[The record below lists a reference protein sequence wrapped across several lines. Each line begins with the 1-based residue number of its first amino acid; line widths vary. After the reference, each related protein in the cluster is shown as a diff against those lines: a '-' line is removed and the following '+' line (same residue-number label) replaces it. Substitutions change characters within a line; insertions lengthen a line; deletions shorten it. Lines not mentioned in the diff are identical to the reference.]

1 VSESNKVRQ
10 VFKSTRHCKKVAREL
25 LEGIFVSEI
34 LRPSKRLWIV
44 SPWIG
49 DIPIIDNRSGSFWA
63 LDVSWAQKRI
73 RLREVLLRIV
83 QNGGVV
89 TMVTRPPE
97 NEASVNQK
105 LQRDMDA
112 RGLSKS
118 FELIH
123 TDKDLHNKGLLG
135 EDFYLMGSMN
145 FTYNGLEILGETL
158 KLDRHSRRVAEA
170 RYAFKTEYTET

>member
-1 VSESNKVRQ
+1 MSPSNKVRQ
-10 VFKSTRHCKKVAREL
+10 VFKSSRHCKKVAREL
-25 LEGIFVSEI
+25 LEGIFVSEV
-34 LRPSKRLWIV
+34 LKPSQRLWIV
-44 SPWIG
+44 SPWIS

-63 LDVSWAQKRI
+63 LDVSWAQKQI

-97 NEASVNQK
+97 NEITVGQR
-105 LQRDMDA
+105 LQREMDA
-112 RGLSKS
+112 RGQSEG

-123 TDKDLHNKGLLG
+123 TDEDFHSKGLLG

-145 FTYNGLEILGETL
+145 FTYNGLEINDETIS
-158 KLDRHSRRVAEA
+158 LDRDRQRVAEA
-170 RYAFKTEYTET
+170 RYVFENEYTAI